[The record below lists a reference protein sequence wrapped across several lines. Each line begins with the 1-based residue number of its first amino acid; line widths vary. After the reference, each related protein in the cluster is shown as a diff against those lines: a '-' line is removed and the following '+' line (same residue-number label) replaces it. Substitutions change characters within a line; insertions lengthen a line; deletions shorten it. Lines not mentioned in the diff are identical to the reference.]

1 MQYKST
7 LQSVL
12 ICLFAVLT
20 VAVCILPA
28 RALAASTTWIVP
40 FGDWFDCTDNWSSG
54 SCPDFT
60 VDASIDNG
68 GTAVIDHQVDNGN
81 AVAKSL
87 ILGTSQ
93 GQSGSVTIDGTNYGA
108 LEVRSDCT
116 GQNLAA
122 VYVGKQGSGKV
133 TVTNGGFILSS
144 HGYIAAETSPN
155 GGTSNGSVTLSGENP
170 FGIANWL
177 IAGDQCTGDA
187 ELFVGCTAAT
197 DAGGTA
203 LLDVKDGANVEI
215 DSTVDEPEIKVG
227 LSGTVTG
234 DGLFVLSG
242 PTQSSETASV
252 LGTLAPA
259 GTLTIAG
266 NLALDTRATTV
277 CSVTPQGSDNVQVVQ
292 QYGNRSDG
300 GWGHATLHGRLSVT
314 MTGDF
319 SSAPTRFLLLHADA
333 GLNETKFDSKS
344 IKYPVGQGWAPYITY
359 DYGGGNVN
367 LDRVYNLGP

>member
-1 MQYKST
+1 MKRKST
-7 LQSVL
+7 SESVL
-12 ICLFAVLT
+12 ICLVAVLT
-20 VAVCILPA
+20 VAVCTSPA
-28 RALAASTTWIVP
+28 RALATSTTWRVP
-40 FGDWFDCTDNWSSG
+40 YGDWFDCVDNWTNG
-54 SCPDFT
+54 CPDFT
-60 VDASIDNG
+60 LDTSIDNG
-68 GTAVIDHQVDNGN
+68 GTAVIDHQVNNGN
-81 AVAKSL
+81 AVAKSV
-87 ILGTSQ
+87 ILGTSY

-108 LEVRSDCT
+108 LEVRSDCS
-116 GQNLAA
+116 GQNLAT

-133 TVTNGGFILSS
+133 SVTHGGFILSS
-144 HGYIAAETSPN
+144 HGYIAAEASPM
-155 GGTSNGSVTLSGENP
+155 GASNGSVTLSGENP

-187 ELFVGCTAAT
+187 ELFVGCTATT

-215 DSTVDEPEIKVG
+215 DSTVDEPELKVG
-227 LSGTVTG
+227 LSGTLTG
-234 DGLFVLSG
+234 NGLFVVSG
-242 PTQSSETASV
+242 PTQSAETTSV

-266 NLALDTRATTV
+266 SLALDTRATTV

-333 GLNETKFDSKS
+333 GLNESKFDSKS
-344 IKYPVGQGWAPYITY
+344 IKYPTDQGWAPSITY
-359 DYGGGNVN
+359 DYDGGNVY